1 LVSGA
6 LTAGSLLVVSGVAAA
21 VGVVIAREFGR
32 GPETDGLLVAYG
44 VFIVIAISAQA
55 IRIAVLPALA
65 RAKEEDRLA
74 GEVVG
79 FALALAAIAVPLV
92 LVTEL
97 AASWIATVLTGD
109 GSGVA
114 HDTAEQALRWVVPAG
129 CLYLFA
135 GLAAS
140 GLAALDDYAL
150 AALGYAA
157 GSLSGLALILL
168 RADADGIIAVAW
180 GMTLNGSISLLV
192 PLIGLAVRAA
202 RERMP
207 RGAVRPTGPPL
218 HSRFGTFLVGAALP
232 LGLQLLYVVCLP
244 FASRQGEGA
253 ATSFVYAFIGA
264 SSLVTITAGSLGL
277 VTSVPLSRSRLDP
290 RASARHI
297 VAASWISLA
306 LVGAACGVFALAG
319 GDVVESVLGG
329 AYGGEVGAEL
339 GRLIVLL
346 APWIVASVAISLA
359 FPLTFVTGRTR
370 ALPWIGLGALAVQVP
385 LAWLGAETLE
395 LDGLAVALAL
405 TTVLVCIALLRELG
419 VLADSGPALVIAA
432 VTIGL
437 IATVSFGVP
446 ALLLGS
452 VAAAALGVVA
462 YVVVLAVIRPRG
474 LSSGWQYLRA
484 LG

>member
-1 LVSGA
+1 
-6 LTAGSLLVVSGVAAA
+6 
-21 VGVVIAREFGR
+21 
-32 GPETDGLLVAYG
+32 
-44 VFIVIAISAQA
+44 
-55 IRIAVLPALA
+55 
-65 RAKEEDRLA
+65 
-74 GEVVG
+74 
-79 FALALAAIAVPLV
+79 VPLV

-97 AASWIATVLTGD
+97 GASWLASVLTGD

-114 HDTAEQALRWVVPAG
+114 HDTATDALRWVVPAG

-140 GLAALDDYAL
+140 ALAALDDYAL

-157 GSLSGLALILL
+157 GSLSGLTLILL
-168 RADADGIIAVAW
+168 RVDPDGILAVAW
-180 GMTLNGSISLLV
+180 GMTLNGTVSLLV
-192 PLIGLAVRAA
+192 PLIGLAVRASRA
-202 RERMP
+202 QMP
-207 RGAVRPTGPPL
+207 RHAVRPTGQPL
-218 HSRFGTFLVGAALP
+218 HARFGTFLVGAALP
-232 LGLQLLYVVCLP
+232 LALQLLYVVCLP
-244 FASRQGEGA
+244 FASREGEGA

-264 SSLVTITAGSLGL
+264 SALVTVTGGSLGL
-277 VTSVPLSRSRLDP
+277 VTSVPLSRSGLDP

-370 ALPWIGLGALAVQVP
+370 ALPWIGFVALVLQVP
-385 LAWLGAETLE
+385 LAWLGAEVLE
-395 LDGLAVALAL
+395 LDGLALALGL
-405 TTVLVCIALLRELG
+405 TTVLVGIALLRELG
-419 VLADSGPALVIAA
+419 VLAHSGPALVVAALTIGAIAA
-432 VTIGL
+432 F
-437 IATVSFGVP
+437 SFGAP
-446 ALLLGS
+446 SLLLGS

-462 YVVVLAVIRPRG
+462 YVVLLAIVRPRG
-474 LSSGWQYLRA
+474 LASGWQYLRA

>member
-1 LVSGA
+1 LVSAA

-55 IRIAVLPALA
+55 IRIAILPALA
-65 RAKEEDRLA
+65 RAKDEERLA
-74 GEVVG
+74 GEIVG

-97 AASWIATVLTGD
+97 AASWLASVLTGD

-114 HDTAEQALRWVVPAG
+114 HDTAAEVLRWVVPAG

-150 AALGYAA
+150 AALGYAV

-168 RADADGIIAVAW
+168 RADTDGIIAVAW
-180 GMTLNGSISLLV
+180 GMALNGTISLLV
-192 PLIGLAVRAA
+192 PLIGLALRAA
-202 RERMP
+202 RTRMP
-207 RGAVRPTGPPL
+207 RQAVRPTGAPL
-218 HSRFGTFLVGAALP
+218 RARFGTFFVGASLP
-232 LGLQLLYVVCLP
+232 LALQLLYVVCLP
-244 FASRQGEGA
+244 FASREGEGA
-253 ATSFVYAFIGA
+253 ATSFVYAFLGA
-264 SSLVTITAGSLGL
+264 SALVTVTGGSLGL
-277 VTSVPLSRSRLDP
+277 VTSVPLSRVGLDP

-297 VAASWISLA
+297 MAASWISLA

-319 GDVVESVLGG
+319 GDVIESVLGG

-370 ALPWIGLGALAVQVP
+370 ALPWIGLAALVLQAP

-395 LDGLAVALAL
+395 LDGLALALAL

-419 VLADSGPALVIAA
+419 VLADSGPALFVAT
-432 VTIGL
+432 VTIGA
-437 IATVSFGVP
+437 IAVVSFAAP
-446 ALLLGS
+446 SLLLGS

-462 YVVVLAVIRPRG
+462 YVVLLAVIRPRG
-474 LSSGWQYLRA
+474 LVAGWQYLRA